1 MHLMLVLVLM
11 EPDLNQ
17 NCPDTENMSLCLP
30 SKLRRTDVAKTEAV
44 IVVSMRRKV
53 GELAKKEDNIDDTEV
68 DVIFRGVATGYLLR
82 FHKLESTK

>member
-1 MHLMLVLVLM
+1 MLVLVLM

-17 NCPDTENMSLCLP
+17 NCQDTDNMSLCLP

-53 GELAKKEDNIDDTEV
+53 GELAKNEDNIDDTEV

>member
-1 MHLMLVLVLM
+1 M
-11 EPDLNQ
+11 
-17 NCPDTENMSLCLP
+17 
-30 SKLRRTDVAKTEAV
+30 AKTEAV